1 MVEMD
6 DPEVDAP
13 VEFALLF
20 DVGPVVTFVGP
31 VVTAP
36 VDTPLDTP
44 TLLLTFVG
52 PVLTDVA
59 PVDTPTPTVELPD
72 LLTPDEVL
80 LRLALLPEFFTPDA
94 LDDPLLRL
102 LVELP
107 DLETLPPWLDED
119 EFPLFFS
126 ELLWL

>member
-1 MVEMD
+1 VLVVETD
-6 DPEVDAP
+6 DPEEDAP
-13 VEFALLF
+13 VELLF
-20 DVGPVVTFVGP
+20 EDWVLTGP

-36 VDTPLDTP
+36 VDTPFDTP

-52 PVLTDVA
+52 PVLTDV
-59 PVDTPTPTVELPD
+59 VELPD

-107 DLETLPPWLDED
+107 
-119 EFPLFFS
+119 LFFS